1 MELILPVKF
10 ESIDMTTLTPPGTI
24 EFPEASLEKKV
35 YSIVEN
41 FTQYIPVTNDKNR
54 LGYCLFKFMKGEGD
68 PPKVALRSAKI
79 KVIGISIDELAQ
91 KIDVELK
98 NISKEN

>member
-1 MELILPVKF
+1 
-10 ESIDMTTLTPPGTI
+10 MTTLTPPRTI
-24 EFPEASLEKKV
+24 EFPESSVEKKV
-35 YSIVEN
+35 YNIVEN
-41 FTQYIPVTNDKNR
+41 FSEHIPITNDKNR

-79 KVIGISIDELAQ
+79 KVVGISIDELAG

-98 NISKEN
+98 KISEQK